1 MNDFYATLDLNISS
15 LTPRSVKL
23 LAFLQAHADKE
34 GVSFWSKRKTCE
46 ALGISES
53 TYARALRELTRAGLV
68 EVKPRF
74 DENGRQRSNTYRVVN
89 TKGLKYRADMD
100 DVEKLHHREMKVY
113 SQIMLQIGEDSW
125 AISRRSLAD
134 ACGCSK
140 RSISRLVAAL
150 RDKGILCV
158 RAEDRSFMGNKG
170 QSFNRF
176 RRYKP
181 AELLLLRCIL
191 LMLLSSLN
199 TPVVKCDTP
208 MNPYPQLQFLCLIK
222 EKGYTVFRVYR
233 KNRVNRKNQLYRK
246 YKRAKVALCGEERNI
261 MTEIIYAKPQ
271 YKQSRMPGKE
281 LCWRVPEDMPLKNE
295 KWALV
300 PCKEHLYLV
309 EILRKEWVEDN
320 IAEQYRRV
328 YAIGSTREEL
338 KPPIGRVHLIDA
350 DRIDMPGEVS
360 YHAVENSKLSKPDV
374 MELLQYPIG
383 VTLEA
388 GGRYRVFLGAYR
400 FWYLREC
407 LHWTKIPCY
416 VYKIKRQIRDPRER
430 RRREIH
436 RRQQAAE
443 SPRIRLQLY
452 ENYYKLL
459 KGMKDAGEI
468 KGGLQ
473 TRLMQL
479 LGVSERTV
487 RIYKQLSEQLT
498 GREKQRLMRGKLPFV
513 QARAIAAERNQKAA
527 MLPDFEKAEKTK
539 DKKLPANSV
548 SRFLSYKEQLLCC
561 KI

>member
-208 MNPYPQLQFLCLIK
+208 MNPYPQLQFLFLVK

-233 KNRVNRKNQLYRK
+233 ENRVNRKNQLYRK

-383 VTLEA
+383 VTLET

-452 ENYYKLL
+452 ENYHKLL

-473 TRLMQL
+473 MRLMQL

-527 MLPDFEKAEKTK
+527 MLPDFEKAENNK
-539 DKKLPANSV
+539 DKNLPANSG
-548 SRFLSYKEQLLCC
+548 E
-561 KI
+561 

>member
-208 MNPYPQLQFLCLIK
+208 INPYPQLQFLFLVK

-328 YAIGSTREEL
+328 YAIGSTQEEL

-473 TRLMQL
+473 MRLMQL
-479 LGVSERTV
+479 LGISERTV

-527 MLPDFEKAEKTK
+527 MLPDFEKAENNK
-539 DKKLPANSV
+539 DKNLPANSG
-548 SRFLSYKEQLLCC
+548 E
-561 KI
+561 

>member
-1 MNDFYATLDLNISS
+1 MHRFFIPQPYSDTMTIMGVDARHIYTVLRMQCGSRVQIVSDDGVTALAEIADANESVVTVKCLEVLAESHEPSVRIVLAQGLAKGEKMDFIIQKAVEL
-15 LTPRSVKL
+15 
-23 LAFLQAHADKE
+23 
-34 GVSFWSKRKTCE
+34 GVSEIIPVAMEHSVVRLEGDKAVKKAERWQKIAEAAAKQSKRDIIPMVQPVQTMEQMLADNPCDCKLIAYECE
-46 ALGISES
+46 DKLGLKAALQKEQALKELLLIIGPEGGISE
-53 TYARALRELTRAGLV
+53 TEL
-68 EVKPRF
+68 
-74 DENGRQRSNTYRVVN
+74 Q
-89 TKGLKYRADMD
+89 
-100 DVEKLHHREMKVY
+100 
-113 SQIMLQIGEDSW
+113 
-125 AISRRSLAD
+125 
-134 ACGCSK
+134 
-140 RSISRLVAAL
+140 
-150 RDKGILCV
+150 
-158 RAEDRSFMGNKG
+158 
-170 QSFNRF
+170 
-176 RRYKP
+176 
-181 AELLLLRCIL
+181 
-191 LMLLSSLN
+191 
-199 TPVVKCDTP
+199 
-208 MNPYPQLQFLCLIK
+208 
-222 EKGYTVFRVYR
+222 
-233 KNRVNRKNQLYRK
+233 
-246 YKRAKVALCGEERNI
+246 
-261 MTEIIYAKPQ
+261 
-271 YKQSRMPGKE
+271 QSRMPGKE

-388 GGRYRVFLGAYR
+388 DGRYRVFLGAYR
-400 FWYLREC
+400 VWYLREC
-407 LHWTKIPCY
+407 MHWTKIPCY

-498 GREKQRLMRGKLPFV
+498 GREKQHLMRGKLPFV
-513 QARAIAAERNQKAA
+513 QARAVAAERNQKAA
-527 MLPDFEKAEKTK
+527 MLPDFEEVEDNK
-539 DKKLPANSV
+539 DKNLPANNG
-548 SRFLSYKEQLLCC
+548 E
-561 KI
+561 